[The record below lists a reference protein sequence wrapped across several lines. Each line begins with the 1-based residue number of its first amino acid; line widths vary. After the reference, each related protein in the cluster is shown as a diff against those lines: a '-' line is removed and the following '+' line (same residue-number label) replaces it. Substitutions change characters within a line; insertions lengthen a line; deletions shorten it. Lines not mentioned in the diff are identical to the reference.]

1 VPALAAPAIF
11 VLIWSTG
18 FIVARGALPY
28 AETATLLTIR
38 YVAAVVLLAAL
49 AVAMRAPWPRG
60 ANTWMH
66 LLVVG
71 VLINVGYIGGVFT
84 SIERQMPAGV
94 SALLVSL
101 QPLLTAI
108 LAGPLLGEAISRRQ
122 WIGLLLGLIGA
133 ALVIW
138 EKARI
143 GEATTVSVALSGVAL
158 LGITLGTLYQKRF
171 LPSMDLRTGMVVQ
184 YAYAAIVF
192 AVCALLFETMTVR
205 WTAEFLGAMVWA
217 VLALSIGANMLLF
230 WLMRRGVASKV
241 AALFYLVPPCTAL
254 IALPLFG
261 ETFGVV
267 ALIGM
272 GVTVAGVAL
281 ASRS

>member
-1 VPALAAPAIF
+1 MRALAAPAIF

-28 AETATLLTIR
+28 AETATLLAIR
-38 YVAAVVLLAAL
+38 YVAASGLLALLAL
-49 AVAMRAPWPRG
+49 AMRAPWPRG
-60 ANTWMH
+60 ARTWAH
-66 LLVVG
+66 LLVVAM
-71 VLINVGYIGGVFT
+71 LMHVGYIGGVFA
-84 SIERQMPAGV
+84 SIERHMLAGV

-108 LAGPLLGEAISRRQ
+108 LAGPLLGEVVSLRQ
-122 WIGLLLGLIGA
+122 WIGLLLGLVGA
-133 ALVIW
+133 GLVIW
-138 EKARI
+138 EKAGI
-143 GEATTVSVALSGVAL
+143 GEATTVSVGLSAVAL

-171 LPSMDLRTGMVVQ
+171 VSGMDLRSGMAVQ
-184 YAYAAIVF
+184 YGYAALAYILG
-192 AVCALLFETMTVR
+192 AVLFESMAVR
-205 WTAEFLGAMVWA
+205 WTAEFVGAMVWA

-230 WLMRRGVASKV
+230 WLIRRGAASKV

-281 ASRS
+281 ASRG

>member
-1 VPALAAPAIF
+1 MPALAAPAIF

-49 AVAMRAPWPRG
+49 AVVMRAPWPRG
-60 ANTWMH
+60 TATWLH

-71 VLINVGYIGGVFT
+71 VLINVGYIGGVFA

-108 LAGPLLGEAISRRQ
+108 LAGPLLGEAVSRRQ
-122 WIGLLLGLIGA
+122 WLGLLLGLIGA
-133 ALVIW
+133 GLVIW

-143 GEATTVSVALSGVAL
+143 GEATALSVALSAVAL
-158 LGITLGTLYQKRF
+158 FGITMGTLYQKRF

-192 AVCALLFETMTVR
+192 IVCALLFETMTVR

-230 WLMRRGVASKV
+230 WLMRRGAASKV
-241 AALFYLVPPCTAL
+241 ATLFYLVPPVTAL
-254 IALPLFG
+254 FALALFG

-281 ASRS
+281 ANRA

>member
-1 VPALAAPAIF
+1 MPALAAPAIF

-28 AETATLLTIR
+28 AETATLLSIR
-38 YVAAVVLLAAL
+38 YIAAAALLALL

-60 ANTWMH
+60 AGTWGH
-66 LLVVG
+66 LFVVG
-71 VLINVGYIGGVFT
+71 MLMHVGYIGGVFM

-108 LAGPLLGEAISRRQ
+108 LAGPLLGEVVSRRQ
-122 WIGLLLGLIGA
+122 WIGLLLGLLGA
-133 ALVIW
+133 GLVIW

-143 GEATTVSVALSGVAL
+143 GEATTVSVGLSIVAL

-171 LPSMDLRTGMVVQ
+171 VSSMDLRSGMTVQ
-184 YAYAAIVF
+184 YGYAAIAYIVG
-192 AVCALLFETMTVR
+192 AALFESMAVR
-205 WTAEFLGAMVWA
+205 WTVEFVGTLVWA

-230 WLMRRGVASKV
+230 WLIRRGAASKV

-281 ASRS
+281 ASRG

>member
-1 VPALAAPAIF
+1 MPTLAAPAIF

-49 AVAMRAPWPRG
+49 AIALRAPWPRG
-60 ANTWMH
+60 AATWGH

-71 VLINVGYIGGVFT
+71 VLINVGYIGGVFA

-108 LAGPLLGEAISRRQ
+108 LAGPLLGEAVSRRQ
-122 WIGLLLGLIGA
+122 WIGLLLGLVGA

-143 GEATTVSVALSGVAL
+143 GEATALSVALSGVAL

-171 LPSMDLRTGMVVQ
+171 LTGMDLRTGMVAQ

-192 AVCALLFETMTVR
+192 AAAALLFESGGVR
-205 WTAEFLGAMVWA
+205 WTAEFIGAMVWA

-230 WLMRRGVASKV
+230 WLIRRGAASKV

-261 ETFGVV
+261 ETFGIV
-267 ALIGM
+267 ALVGM

-281 ASRS
+281 ASRG

>member
-1 VPALAAPAIF
+1 MPALAAPAIF

-18 FIVARGALPY
+18 FIVARGMLPY

-38 YVAAVVLLAAL
+38 YVAAVVLLAVI

-60 ANTWMH
+60 IRTWMH

-71 VLINVGYIGGVFT
+71 VLINVGYIGGVFS

-108 LAGPLLGEAISRRQ
+108 LAGPLLGEAVSRRQ
-122 WIGLLLGLIGA
+122 WIGLLLGLVGA

-143 GEATTVSVALSGVAL
+143 GEATTLSVALSAVAL
-158 LGITLGTLYQKRF
+158 FGITLGTLYQKRF
-171 LPSMDLRTGMVVQ
+171 LVTMDLRTGMVVQ
-184 YAYAAIVF
+184 YGYAAIVF
-192 AVCALLFETMTVR
+192 AVSALLFESMAVR
-205 WTAEFLGAMVWA
+205 WTAEFIGAMVWA

-230 WLMRRGVASKV
+230 WLIRRGAASKV
-241 AALFYLVPPCTAL
+241 ATLFYLVPPVTAL
-254 IALPLFG
+254 FALALFG

-267 ALIGM
+267 ALTGM
-272 GVTVAGVAL
+272 GITVAGVAL
-281 ASRS
+281 ATRS

>member
-1 VPALAAPAIF
+1 MPNVAVPAIF

-18 FIVARGALPY
+18 FIVARGTLPY

-38 YVAAVVLLAAL
+38 YVAAVTLLAAL

-60 ANTWMH
+60 GRTWWH
-66 LLVVG
+66 LLVAG
-71 VLINVGYIGGVFT
+71 VLINVGYIGGVFA
-84 SIERQMPAGV
+84 SIERHMPAGV

-108 LAGPLLGEAISRRQ
+108 LAGPLLGEMVSRRQ
-122 WIGLLLGLIGA
+122 WLGLLLGLVGA

-143 GEATTVSVALSGVAL
+143 GEATVLSVTLSGVAL

-171 LPSMDLRTGMVVQ
+171 LTRVDLRTGMVVQ
-184 YAYAAIVF
+184 YGYAAIVF
-192 AVCALLFETMTVR
+192 AAGALLFEPLTVR
-205 WTAEFLGAMVWA
+205 WTAEFVGAMAWA
-217 VLALSIGANMLLF
+217 VLALSLGANMLLF
-230 WLMRRGVASKV
+230 WLIRRGAASKV

-254 IALPLFG
+254 IAWPLFG
-261 ETFGVV
+261 ETFGVA
-267 ALIGM
+267 ALVGM
-272 GVTVAGVAL
+272 GITVAGVAL
-281 ASRS
+281 ASGG

>member
-1 VPALAAPAIF
+1 MPTLAAPAIF

-28 AETATLLTIR
+28 AETATLLSIR

-49 AVAMRAPWPRG
+49 AIALRAPWPRG
-60 ANTWMH
+60 AATWGH

-71 VLINVGYIGGVFT
+71 VLINVGYIGGVFA

-108 LAGPLLGEAISRRQ
+108 LAGPLLGEAVSRRQ
-122 WIGLLLGLIGA
+122 WIGLLLGLVGA

-143 GEATTVSVALSGVAL
+143 GEATALSVALSGVAL

-171 LPSMDLRTGMVVQ
+171 LTGMDLRTGMVAQ

-192 AVCALLFETMTVR
+192 AAAALLFESGGVR
-205 WTAEFLGAMVWA
+205 WTAEFIGAMVWA

-230 WLMRRGVASKV
+230 WLIRRGAASKV

-261 ETFGVV
+261 ETFGIV
-267 ALIGM
+267 ALVGM

-281 ASRS
+281 ASRG

>member
-1 VPALAAPAIF
+1 MPALAAPAIF

-38 YVAAVVLLAAL
+38 YVAAVALLAAL

-60 ANTWMH
+60 AATWAH
-66 LLVVG
+66 LLIVG

-122 WIGLLLGLIGA
+122 WLGLLLGLVGA

-158 LGITLGTLYQKRF
+158 FGITLGTLYQKRF
-171 LPSMDLRTGMVVQ
+171 LPGMDLRTGMVAQ

-192 AVCALLFETMTVR
+192 AACALLFETMVVR

-230 WLMRRGVASKV
+230 WLMRRGAASKV
-241 AALFYLVPPCTAL
+241 AALFYLVPPVTAL

-281 ASRS
+281 ASRA